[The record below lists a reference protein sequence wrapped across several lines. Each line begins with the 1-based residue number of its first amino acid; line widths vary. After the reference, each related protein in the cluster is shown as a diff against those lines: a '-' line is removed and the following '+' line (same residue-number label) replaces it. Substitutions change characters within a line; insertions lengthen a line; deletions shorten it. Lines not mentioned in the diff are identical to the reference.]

1 MIQFTNPDQSQPGYY
16 SSKLPLFPDYQNY
29 IFSNYEGANLANQ
42 KMLQQLQKTP
52 ADAQAISDSYNE
64 LIQNKFIIPLQDLP
78 LDQQDHINNNPIRL
92 FIPNS
97 VAYKSTSHSTAIRI
111 CWDATRKTGSG
122 TPLNTQLMRGTST

>member
-52 ADAQAISDSYNE
+52 ADAQAISNSYNE
-64 LIQNKFIIPLQDLP
+64 LLKNKFIIPLQDLP
-78 LDQQDHINNNPIRL
+78 PDQQAFINNN
-92 FIPNS
+92 
-97 VAYKSTSHSTAIRI
+97 
-111 CWDATRKTGSG
+111 
-122 TPLNTQLMRGTST
+122 TPLGVNSSN